1 MIDKILLFLE
11 SFEDVIE
18 VLKDVFTVIRI
29 VRKIIGFIHFLKT
42 IVISKKKLKNDINQK
57 QSKEQNSLKSKR
69 E

>member
-18 VLKDVFTVIRI
+18 VLKAVFTVIRI

-42 IVISKKKLKNDINQK
+42 IVISKK
-57 QSKEQNSLKSKR
+57 S
-69 E
+69 

>member
-18 VLKDVFTVIRI
+18 VLKAVFTVIRI
-29 VRKIIGFIHFLKT
+29 VKKIIGFIHFLKT

-57 QSKEQNSLKSKR
+57 
-69 E
+69 